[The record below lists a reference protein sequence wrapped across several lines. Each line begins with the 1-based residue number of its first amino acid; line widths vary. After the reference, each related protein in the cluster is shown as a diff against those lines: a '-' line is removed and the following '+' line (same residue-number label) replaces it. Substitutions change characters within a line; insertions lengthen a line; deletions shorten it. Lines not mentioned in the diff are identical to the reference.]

1 MFYYLQIAT
10 WEKTYRPEWKE
21 LDIMDWVND
30 VNIDN
35 NHMVKKLAGKV
46 QREEATELDLLRA
59 KNTIGQRMI
68 VGLMTDMEESFN
80 RFNKVLNINED
91 TDERYKLCM
100 DLYFGG
106 NVAKKSNSNSHPKVS
121 VLTMLDNES
130 SVLYAHLYIY
140 LVHHLTPLL
149 FYSTHNHLSSRLTK
163 VIQHIKFSLSRTVL
177 TCSCTSTCFSCS
189 MNKRHL
195 LMVMILFPP
204 R

>member
-1 MFYYLQIAT
+1 MYNNIDKITSLQPLDPPSTGLLLCLSIVLFLPFCAHLVLYHFAHTISIHSIPSPPIPIPGLTSKFYYLQIAT

-35 NHMVKKLAGKV
+35 NHMVKKLAGKI

-59 KNTIGQRMI
+59 KNTIRQRMI

-121 VLTMLDNES
+121 
-130 SVLYAHLYIY
+130 ACI
-140 LVHHLTPLL
+140 
-149 FYSTHNHLSSRLTK
+149 
-163 VIQHIKFSLSRTVL
+163 
-177 TCSCTSTCFSCS
+177 
-189 MNKRHL
+189 
-195 LMVMILFPP
+195 
-204 R
+204 